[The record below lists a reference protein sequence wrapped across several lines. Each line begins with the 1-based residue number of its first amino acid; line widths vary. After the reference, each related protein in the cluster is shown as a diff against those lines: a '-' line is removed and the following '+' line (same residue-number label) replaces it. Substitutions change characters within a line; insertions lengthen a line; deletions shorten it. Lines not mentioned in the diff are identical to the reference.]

1 MIIIKKNVF
10 IAIWLSMIK
19 NKLSEKLYERENEKL
34 WDKYKNWKD
43 VQYRQETNKFDKTDS
58 RIDR

>member
-1 MIIIKKNVF
+1 
-10 IAIWLSMIK
+10 MIK